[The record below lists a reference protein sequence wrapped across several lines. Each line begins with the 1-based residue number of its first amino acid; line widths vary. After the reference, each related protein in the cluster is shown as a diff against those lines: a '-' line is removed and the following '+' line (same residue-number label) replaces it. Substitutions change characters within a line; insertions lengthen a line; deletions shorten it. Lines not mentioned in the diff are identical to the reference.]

1 MTNKQMA
8 ERILRGLDNDPKVIL
23 DYADIDR
30 PEIVAAIAWELRRIE
45 QEKRRTDEMISGTNW
60 G

>member
-30 PEIVAAIAWELRRIE
+30 PEIVAAIAWELWRIE